1 MLPFILGGLGLL
13 ALGAAALSSDD
24 DKVERSSNH
33 EDIERRRREEV
44 ERNNQ
49 AVNSELQNYQNN
61 EISRIQ
67 SKYNVQIYSQ
77 GGGFGFENVALKNL
91 ESKDQELKSEVERLQ
106 RLKNELE

>member
-33 EDIERRRREEV
+33 DDIERRRREEV

-49 AVNSELQNYQNN
+49 AVNSEQHNYQNN

-77 GGGFGFENVALKNL
+77 SGGFSFENVALKNL
-91 ESKDQELKSEVERLQ
+91 ESKKQELKNEIERLQ
-106 RLKNELE
+106 GLKNALE

>member
-1 MLPFILGGLGLL
+1 MLPLIIAGAVGLV
-13 ALGAAALSSDD
+13 GAALLGSDD
-24 DKVERSSNH
+24 DKVKRRSNH
-33 EDIERRRREEV
+33 DDIERRRRREEV

-77 GGGFGFENVALKNL
+77 SGGFGFENVALKNL